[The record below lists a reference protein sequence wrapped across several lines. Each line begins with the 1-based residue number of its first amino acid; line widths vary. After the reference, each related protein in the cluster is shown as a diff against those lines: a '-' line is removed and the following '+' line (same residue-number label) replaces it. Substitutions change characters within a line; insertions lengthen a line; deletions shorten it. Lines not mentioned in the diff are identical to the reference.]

1 MLSAEIK
8 LHVIRPFE
16 QDSNKVKTNIHCQP
30 KSTTMSYAA
39 DDLDDGL
46 EYQIDATV
54 DVDEGVSIRPE
65 DSDEEEEQTI
75 IPTERKTENDD
86 NTAKKRKKT
95 NDKFKEKKRLKMEH
109 DMAQKKKVATLNST
123 ELAHHFTALLLKSTD
138 DEATQL
144 DFFTKKDFV
153 DGSNY
158 KEARTLD
165 NFKDFTDKYNKGLS
179 IILATSRVRI
189 GDLYK
194 SLGPKSNAIKIGK
207 GYDST
212 IRADTKYIIG
222 TVERVLNMKLKEN
235 GHEIKSIFLDATY
248 QDQKLHSVLD
258 EAKLCAL
265 LKQYEG
271 VKIILY

>member
-1 MLSAEIK
+1 
-8 LHVIRPFE
+8 
-16 QDSNKVKTNIHCQP
+16 
-30 KSTTMSYAA
+30 MSYAA

-46 EYQIDATV
+46 EYQIDPTV
-54 DVDEGVSIRPE
+54 DLDEGIAIREE
-65 DSDEEEEQTI
+65 DSEEEQEETI
-75 IPTERKTENDD
+75 IPTERKSEGDGET
-86 NTAKKRKKT
+86 TAKKRKKT

-109 DMAQKKKVATLNST
+109 DMAMKKKVALMDST
-123 ELAHHFTALLLKSTD
+123 ELAHHFTSLLLKSTD

-158 KEARTLD
+158 KEQRNLD

-194 SLGPKSNAIKIGK
+194 SLGPKSKAIKIGK

-212 IRADTKYIIG
+212 VREDTKYVIG
-222 TVERVLNMKLKEN
+222 TVERVMNLKLKEN

-265 LKQYEG
+265 LKEYQG